1 MQEKA
6 LHPVTGTQQRA
17 WEDADEGEREHEGAL
32 CTGIYRHNI
41 QETAERTVRKP
52 SAFCERRHSTL
63 SIRPIVLNVK
73 LLTRFHTVFGTVSIC
88 RSTKTLRQRGPAPSS
103 VSLPGLHHLA
113 CRSLRQCVLSPVVQR
128 SGAADELRGGRG
140 REVILKFKTID
151 KNLEN

>member
-88 RSTKTLRQRGPAPSS
+88 RSTKTLGQRGPAPSS
-103 VSLPGLHHLA
+103 VSLPGPHTTWLA
-113 CRSLRQCVLSPVVQR
+113 EACDSASSPRLCRDLEQQMSW
-128 SGAADELRGGRG
+128 
-140 REVILKFKTID
+140 EVGEAGKWFLNSKQLIRI
-151 KNLEN
+151 